1 MISSCVLL
9 SSFALARLLPPAA
22 IHTDISICV
31 FRTVVGKPC
40 PLCGLTRAF
49 VHAAHGQ
56 FDPACQDHPFW
67 YVVATIILVLGVM
80 LAVDAVAGTDSWGRL
95 ARAVRPW
102 WPAIILIVAVFGVVR
117 LLTG

>member
-9 SSFALARLLPPAA
+9 GAFPLAWLLPSAVV
-22 IHTDISICV
+22 HTDFSICF

-56 FDPACQDHPFW
+56 FDLACNYHPFW
-67 YVVATIILVLGVM
+67 YVIATIMLVLGVV
-80 LAVDAVAGTDSWGRL
+80 LAVDAIAGTDAWGRL
-95 ARAVRPW
+95 ASAVRPW
-102 WPAIILIVAVFGVVR
+102 WPAIILVIVIYGVVR
-117 LLTG
+117 LLAG